1 MNKMLSLDFVSFT
14 IHLFP
19 LIVSVFLRTF
29 PNPHCNSSLQLNTQ
43 DVFFVFFFSGQD
55 NGLKHVSQWDE
66 KLSGILK
73 LYQEKKEL
81 LSNMQTKHP
90 KAKAGKVNVD
100 IFGFLL
106 EK

>member
-1 MNKMLSLDFVSFT
+1 MS
-14 IHLFP
+14 
-19 LIVSVFLRTF
+19 
-29 PNPHCNSSLQLNTQ
+29 
-43 DVFFVFFFSGQD
+43 FFSGQN

-73 LYQEKKEL
+73 LYQEKQEE

-100 IFGFLL
+100 IVKKMCYLILFVLPPPQVGQYCIECFFIL
-106 EK
+106 